1 MLTTSLLF
9 TLMAAFA
16 LVLAA
21 QAFAAEAGGAM
32 GRTVNMRGKP
42 LTLTGNVVHVGE
54 KAPAFSAVANDM
66 SAYNF
71 DPKPG
76 QVYIISSVPSLD
88 TPVCSLETRRF
99 NEEATKLGANVTV
112 LTISMDLPFAQKR
125 WCGAEGVKNVQ
136 TISDYKDRSF
146 GQAYGVYIK
155 EIGLLAR
162 CIFVVKDGKISY
174 IQLVPEVTQEPDY
187 AAVIAAAK

>member
-21 QAFAAEAGGAM
+21 QAFAADAGGGA
-32 GRTVNMRGKP
+32 RTVNMRGKP
-42 LTLTGNVVHVGE
+42 LTLTGNSVKVGD

-66 SAYNF
+66 SAYTF

-76 QVYIISSVPSLD
+76 QVYVISSVPSLD
-88 TPVCSLETRRF
+88 TPVCAIETRRF

-112 LTISMDLPFAQKR
+112 LAISMDLPFAQKR
-125 WCGAEGVKNVQ
+125 WCGAEGIKNVQ

-162 CIFVVKDGKISY
+162 CIFVVKEGKISY
-174 IQLVPEVTQEPDY
+174 VQLVPEVTSEPDY
-187 AAVIAAAK
+187 QAVINAVK